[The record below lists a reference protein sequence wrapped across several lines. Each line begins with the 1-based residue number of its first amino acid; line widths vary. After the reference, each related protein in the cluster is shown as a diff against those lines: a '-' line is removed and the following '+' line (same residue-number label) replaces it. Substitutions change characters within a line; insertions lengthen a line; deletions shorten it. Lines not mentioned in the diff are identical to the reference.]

1 MTDGVRHELDLSI
14 QCAPPVAA
22 CPVDRRRIR
31 RWALA
36 ALRQDAQLTIRFVGS
51 REGRRLNNEY
61 RGRDYAT
68 NVLTF
73 PYDESSADIVVC
85 VPVVER
91 EARAQGKRFDH
102 HLAHLV
108 IHGVLHAQ
116 GFDHDTDDDAVRM
129 ESFETALL
137 RRFRVPDPYR
147 GDRGQPGDDL
157 GAPGVNPR
165 KPGGGPPRPG

>member
-1 MTDGVRHELDLSI
+1 MTDEARHELDLSI

-51 REGRRLNNEY
+51 REGRRLNNEF

-73 PYDESSADIVVC
+73 PYDETSADVVVC
-85 VPVVER
+85 LPVVER
-91 EARAQGKRFDH
+91 EAHAQGKRFDH

-116 GFDHDTDDDAVRM
+116 GFDHDSDDDAARM
-129 ESFETALL
+129 ESLETALL

-147 GDRGQPGDDL
+147 GDRMRPGDDL
-157 GAPGVNPR
+157 PRAGDKRR
-165 KPGGGPPRPG
+165 KPGGARARPG